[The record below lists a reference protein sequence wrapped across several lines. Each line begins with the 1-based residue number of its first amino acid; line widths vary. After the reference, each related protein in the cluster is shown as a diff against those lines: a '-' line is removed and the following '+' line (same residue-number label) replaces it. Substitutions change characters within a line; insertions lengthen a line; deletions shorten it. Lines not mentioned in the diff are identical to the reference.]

1 MMAPLHL
8 AGERLMLC
16 PSGTVWW
23 PGRRTLIVADL
34 HLEKGSHFAARGR
47 MVPPY
52 DTRETLERLHQAIRR
67 HSAARVLVLGDGLHD
82 GAAFARMAEAD
93 RAQLGRVLGRVE
105 TIWIAGNHD
114 PAPQAGLPGTFVPEL
129 VEDGLHFRH
138 IGGTAALPRF
148 QAELSGHFHPKA
160 TLPTRAGGV
169 TRPCFLATAQ
179 RLLLPSFGAYTGGLD
194 VLDPALGAVARGARR
209 VFLLGEARLH
219 SVPWE
224 ALRRPFAA
232 SCEQA

>member
-23 PGRRTLIVADL
+23 PARRTLVVADL

-52 DTRETLERLHQAIRR
+52 DTRETLDRLNQAIRR
-67 HSAARVLVLGDGLHD
+67 HSAARVIVLGDGLHD
-82 GAAFARMAEAD
+82 PEAYARMAESD
-93 RAQLGRVLGRVE
+93 RALLARVLGKVE
-105 TIWIAGNHD
+105 TIWVAGNHD
-114 PAPQAGLPGTFVPEL
+114 PAPQEGLPGAFANEL
-129 VEDGLHFRH
+129 SEGGLHFRH
-138 IGGTAALPRF
+138 IGGVPPLPRF
-148 QAELSGHFHPKA
+148 EAELSGHFHPKA
-160 TLPTRAGGV
+160 TLATRAGGV

-194 VLDPALGAVARGARR
+194 VLDPALGAVSRQARR
-209 VFLLGEARLH
+209 VFLLGDGRLH
-219 SVPWE
+219 SVPYE

-232 SCEQA
+232 